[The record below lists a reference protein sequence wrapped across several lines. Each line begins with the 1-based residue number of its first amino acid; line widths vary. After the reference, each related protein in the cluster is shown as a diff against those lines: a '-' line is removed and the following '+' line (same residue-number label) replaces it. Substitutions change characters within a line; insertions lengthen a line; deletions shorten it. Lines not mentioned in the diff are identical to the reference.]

1 MSAITYF
8 WHIWA
13 PLEIEAEVEL
23 PTKSLIADKAAHQS
37 LKNQIPLG
45 CRTAEMLRFQP
56 WF

>member
-23 PTKSLIADKAAHQS
+23 PTKSLIADEAAHQS